1 LGELRDEDEHLV
13 ALLALDLEDIQVLF
27 YKFVEGEVSLSE
39 LFNLTLEVNKLDLI
53 LEVGE
58 RMR

>member
-13 ALLALDLEDIQVLF
+13 ALFALDLEDIQVLF
-27 YKFVEGEVSLSE
+27 DKFVEGEVSLSQ
-39 LFNLTLEVNKLDLI
+39 LFYLTLEVNELDLI